1 MTEIDRIYEAAFVP
15 ELWPDVLGQLALRA
29 GAHSGAILIVDPR
42 LPPLFSATPNV
53 IETLADFSRGPVWYD
68 NAPAHRLRR
77 MRYPG
82 FLERADFFTE
92 DERNGSNPYDD
103 NMIKIGADWQVGS
116 VVDMPHGEFVL
127 FTFERQRGL
136 PDFDKRDLALLDGF
150 RPHLARASLLAWR
163 LRLER
168 ASAGV
173 AALEAIGVPA
183 AVVSERGVVIASNA
197 MFEALTDVLR
207 PAAFGR
213 LAARD
218 RSADQLLQAAL
229 PGQQGLPVP
238 EVRSIPMRLAD
249 SDRAI
254 VTHVIPL
261 QRSASD
267 IFDQGAAMIAVT
279 GYSADGNVPT
289 EPLLRGLFDLSV
301 AEARI
306 AAGLAAGLTLAE
318 VARQRGIGMATAR
331 THLAQVLRKTGTRQQ
346 GQLIALLKGFGP
358 GRLNGGGGR

>member
-1 MTEIDRIYEAAFVP
+1 MSVLDRIYEAAFVP
-15 ELWPDVLGQLALRA
+15 ELWPEVLGQLATRA

-53 IETLADFSRGPVWYD
+53 VDTLADFSRGPVWYE
-68 NAPAHRLRR
+68 NAPALRLRR
-77 MRYPG
+77 MKYPG

-103 NMIKIGADWQVGS
+103 NMVRIGADWQVGS
-116 VVDMPHGEFVL
+116 VVDMPHGEFIL

-136 PDFDKRDLALLDGF
+136 PDFDKSDLALLDGF
-150 RPHLARASLLAWR
+150 RPHLARASLMAWR
-163 LRLER
+163 LQLER
-168 ASAGV
+168 ANAGV
-173 AALEAIGVPA
+173 AALEAIGIPA
-183 AVVSERGVVIASNA
+183 AIISARGVAIASNST
-197 MFEALTDVLR
+197 FEALTDVLR

-218 RSADQLLQAAL
+218 RFADQLLQAAL
-229 PGQQGLPVP
+229 PGQQGEPVP
-238 EVRSIPMRLAD
+238 EVRSIPMQLVD

-254 VTHVIPL
+254 VAHVIPL
-261 QRSASD
+261 RRSASD
-267 IFDQGAAMIAVT
+267 IFDQGAAMVAVT

-318 VARQRGIGMATAR
+318 VAQQRGIGMATAR

-346 GQLIALLKGFGP
+346 GQLIALLKGVSGALP
-358 GRLNGGGGR
+358 

>member
-1 MTEIDRIYEAAFVP
+1 M
-15 ELWPDVLGQLALRA
+15 
-29 GAHSGAILIVDPR
+29 
-42 LPPLFSATPNV
+42 
-53 IETLADFSRGPVWYD
+53 
-68 NAPAHRLRR
+68 
-77 MRYPG
+77 
-82 FLERADFFTE
+82 
-92 DERNGSNPYDD
+92 
-103 NMIKIGADWQVGS
+103 
-116 VVDMPHGEFVL
+116 
-127 FTFERQRGL
+127 
-136 PDFDKRDLALLDGF
+136 
-150 RPHLARASLLAWR
+150 
-163 LRLER
+163 ER

-173 AALEAIGVPA
+173 AALEAIGIPA
-183 AVVSERGVVIASNA
+183 AIISARGVAIASNSL
-197 MFEALTDVLR
+197 FEALTDVLR

-218 RSADQLLQAAL
+218 RLADQLLQAAL
-229 PGQQGLPVP
+229 PGQGVPVP
-238 EVRSIPMRLAD
+238 EVRSIPMRLVD

-267 IFDQGAAMIAVT
+267 IFDQGAAMVAVS
-279 GYSADGNVPT
+279 GYSAGGNVPT

-318 VARQRGIGMATAR
+318 VAQQRGIGMATAR

-358 GRLNGGGGR
+358 GRLNGDG